1 MDNPS
6 FSPHLDG
13 AKPPSNRADSTPI
26 PKDDELHSQRVLAK
40 VDRERTETDSIMSDD
55 AAGVKKAEAVVLA
68 WDKNAVWAVY
78 AWYANQI
85 LQLNPPL
92 FRDIVRPSNF

>member
-1 MDNPS
+1 
-6 FSPHLDG
+6 
-13 AKPPSNRADSTPI
+13 
-26 PKDDELHSQRVLAK
+26 
-40 VDRERTETDSIMSDD
+40 MSDD